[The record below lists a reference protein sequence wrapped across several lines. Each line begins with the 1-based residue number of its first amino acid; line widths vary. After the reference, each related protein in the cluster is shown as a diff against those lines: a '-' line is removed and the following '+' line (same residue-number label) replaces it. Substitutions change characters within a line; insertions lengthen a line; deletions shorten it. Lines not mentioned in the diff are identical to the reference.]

1 MVETNFKQ
9 TDLGKIP
16 KDWDI
21 AVLQDNIT
29 LKARIGWQGLT
40 TAEYR
45 ESGDYYLITGTDFK
59 NGYIDWKNCVFVDK
73 IRYDQDKNIQ
83 VKEKDILVTKDG
95 TIGKVAYI
103 DSISKPT
110 TLNSGVFVLRILN
123 EKLDSRFIYYIL
135 MSFYFDN
142 FLKQITAGSTITHL
156 YQKDFVHFNFIVP
169 PLPEQK
175 AIAEVLS
182 DTDHW
187 ITSLE
192 NLIAKKQLIKQGAM
206 QKLLTPTEDW
216 EVKKLGEVGKTYGG
230 LSGKTKVDFGR
241 GNSHYIPFMNVMKNV
256 IIDNSFF
263 EKVNLKQGEIQNKV
277 LKNDLLFNG
286 SSETP
291 EELGISSV
299 ILEDIENLYLN
310 SFCFGFRLFENNVNP
325 LFLSYL
331 FRSPYGRKIIFY
343 LAQGATRYN
352 LSKANFLELE
362 ISLPKSVV
370 QQNYIA
376 TILSDMDAE
385 IGTLE
390 QKLIKAKQVKQGL
403 MQKLLTGRIR
413 LV

>member
-9 TDLGKIP
+9 TDIGLVPEDWEIKTIEEVAKVFGGGTPSTRDSIYWNGDINWFTPTEVGKSKYLYDSVRKITEEGLSNCSARILPINTILITTRAGIGDLGILKIP
-16 KDWDI
+16 SATNQGFQSLI
-21 AVLQDNIT
+21 PNENIDYEFLYYLVST
-29 LKARIGWQGLT
+29 LKPL
-40 TAEYR
+40 
-45 ESGDYYLITGTDFK
+45 LLK
-59 NGYIDWKNCVFVDK
+59 N
-73 IRYDQDKNIQ
+73 
-83 VKEKDILVTKDG
+83 
-95 TIGKVAYI
+95 A
-103 DSISKPT
+103 S
-110 TLNSGVFVLRILN
+110 
-123 EKLDSRFIYYIL
+123 
-135 MSFYFDN
+135 
-142 FLKQITAGSTITHL
+142 GSTFLEISPS
-156 YQKDFVHFNFIVP
+156 KVKSIEIPVP

-192 NLIAKKQLIKQGAM
+192 DLIAKKQLIKQGAM
-206 QKLLTPTEDW
+206 QKLLTPKEDW
-216 EVKKLGEVGKTYGG
+216 EVNKLGEVGKTYGG

-241 GNSHYIPFMNVMKNV
+241 GNAHYIPFMNVMKNV

-263 EKVNLKQGEIQNKV
+263 EKVNLKQGEIQNKI

-385 IGTLE
+385 IGALE
-390 QKLIKAKQVKQGL
+390 QKLIKAKQIKQGL